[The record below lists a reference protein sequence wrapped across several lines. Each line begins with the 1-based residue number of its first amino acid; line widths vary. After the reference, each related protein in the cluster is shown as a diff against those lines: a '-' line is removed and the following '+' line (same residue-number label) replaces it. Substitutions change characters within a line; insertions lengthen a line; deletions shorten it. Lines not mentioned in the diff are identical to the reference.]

1 MIAIVDYDIGNI
13 AAVSNM
19 LMRLGI
25 RSVVTSSAQEIEQA
39 SKIILPGNG
48 SFDACMKNLR
58 ESGLVPI
65 LEEKVLCQ
73 KTPLLGI
80 CVGAQMLG
88 ARSAEGEEL
97 GLGWLD
103 MQVNKFPDMDGLR
116 VPHMGWN
123 EVWTENKEN
132 PLLQSMEEDARFYFV
147 HSYYMAPDNPGD
159 IMLRAKY
166 GIEFAAGVSRGNIA
180 GVQFHPEKSHRFGK
194 QLLNS
199 FARGL

>member
-39 SKIILPGNG
+39 HKIILPGNG

-58 ESGLVPI
+58 ESGLVPV
-65 LEEKVLCQ
+65 LEEKVLRQ

-88 ARSAEGEEL
+88 AKSAEGEES

-123 EVWTENKEN
+123 EVWADNSTN
-132 PLLQSMEEDARFYFV
+132 PLLQNMEEDARFYFV
-147 HSYYMAPDNPGD
+147 HSYYMEPHDPED

-166 GIEFAAGVSRGNIA
+166 GIEFAAGVCRGNIA